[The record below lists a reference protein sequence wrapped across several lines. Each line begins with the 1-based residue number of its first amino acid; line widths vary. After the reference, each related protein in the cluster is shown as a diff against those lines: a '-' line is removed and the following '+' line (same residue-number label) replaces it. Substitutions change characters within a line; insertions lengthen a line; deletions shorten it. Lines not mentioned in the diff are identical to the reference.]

1 MRLPP
6 SIREIVEDYCGTI
19 PDGVA
24 VQYSI
29 KIDNREYR
37 VKDTRNGPRVQ
48 CEIGWVEPEKFID
61 YLLWN
66 EKMNSIIDLAEIGLD
81 RLISKSI

>member
-6 SIREIVEDYCGTI
+6 SIREIVEDYCGAV
-19 PDGVA
+19 PEGVA

-29 KIDNREYR
+29 KIDNREYK
-37 VKDTRNGPRVQ
+37 VKDTRNGPRIH
-48 CEIGWVEPEKFID
+48 CELGWVESEKFIE

-66 EKMNSIIDLAEIGLD
+66 EKMNSLLDLAGVGLD
-81 RLISKSI
+81 RLISKGI